1 MTRPISW
8 ILVASDYTVLGGKQH
23 VNDFSYYI
31 AISAIVAST
40 LSIGYY
46 IFATGFN
53 LWLLQ
58 YVLLLMVSAIL
69 LAGWY
74 RRQAIFYLPFVVFES
89 PRLVVSLI
97 LTTYQTASVML
108 WHGDPFNQKL
118 YIVFLAGIVFLIDV
132 IQLYFVYIVYNA
144 YRWLKEDIAKRQ
156 RMAYAVEH
164 TEDMSVYP

>member
-8 ILVASDYTVLGGKQH
+8 ILVASDYTVLGQQH
-23 VNDFSYYI
+23 DFSYYI

-58 YVLLLMVSAIL
+58 YVLLLM
-69 LAGWY
+69 
-74 RRQAIFYLPFVVFES
+74 S

-118 YIVFLAGIVFLIDV
+118 YIIFLAGIVFLIDA

-144 YRWLKEDIAKRQ
+144 YQWLKEDIAKRQ